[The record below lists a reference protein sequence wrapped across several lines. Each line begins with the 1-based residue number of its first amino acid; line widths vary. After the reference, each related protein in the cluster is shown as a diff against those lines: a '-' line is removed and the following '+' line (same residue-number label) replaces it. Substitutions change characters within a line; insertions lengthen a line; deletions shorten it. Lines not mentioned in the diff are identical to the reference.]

1 MPEWKQRDVREGFV
15 RNDLPLCPKA
25 FDNVIDLDGVPVKDR
40 IGDSAQATSGLSD
53 FYLWVKTLETDAGIC
68 GCELPIYRLL

>member
-40 IGDSAQATSGLSD
+40 IGD
-53 FYLWVKTLETDAGIC
+53 
-68 GCELPIYRLL
+68 